1 MYINDFLTYIEKV
14 RRYSSRTVQT
24 YAFNLNQLSQWCEDN
39 GKALDNITISD
50 ISQYV
55 LFLGDFKRLKA
66 TSINN
71 YLASIRSYYDYCCRF
86 QGLNRNP
93 AAGFRDLRTPKLLPK
108 FITEQQMNELI
119 DNYLPSATFKQK
131 RARLIILMFYHTGI
145 RCEELK
151 NLNMSDV
158 DMLRCCIHVFGKGKK
173 ERFIPFGQELYEC
186 LKDYISNRPCGNNYL
201 IQSISGDRLTAFQI
215 RRICSICLRR
225 IVPKELA
232 HPHVLRHTFATVL
245 MNHGAKIENIRLLL
259 GHASI
264 NTTAIYQHV
273 SLAHLHDVHKL
284 AFE

>member
-14 RRYSSRTVQT
+14 RRYSSRTVET
-24 YAFNLNQLSQWCEDN
+24 YAFNLNQLAQWCVDN

-55 LFLGDFKRLKA
+55 MFLAEVKQLKA
-66 TSINN
+66 SSINN
-71 YLASIRSYYDYCCRF
+71 YLASIRSYFDFCCRF
-86 QGLNRNP
+86 YGSERNP

-108 FITEQQMNELI
+108 FIAEKKMNELI
-119 DNYLPSATFKQK
+119 NNYLPSDTFKQK

-151 NLNMSDV
+151 SLNVSDV
-158 DMLRCCIHVFGKGKK
+158 DMSRCCIHVLGKGKK
-173 ERFIPFGQELYEC
+173 ERFIPFGQELRNC
-186 LKDYISNRPCGNNYL
+186 LVDYINNRPCCNDFL
-201 IQSISGDRLTAFQI
+201 IQSISGERLTSFQI
-215 RRICSICLRR
+215 RRICSICLQR

-245 MNHGAKIENIRLLL
+245 MNRGARIENIRLLL

-284 AFE
+284 AFQ